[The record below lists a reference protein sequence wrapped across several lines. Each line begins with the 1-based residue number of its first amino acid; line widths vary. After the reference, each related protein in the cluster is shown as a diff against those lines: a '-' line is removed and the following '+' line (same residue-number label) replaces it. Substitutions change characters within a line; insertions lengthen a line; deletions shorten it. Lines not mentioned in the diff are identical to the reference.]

1 MLQRIV
7 ALAMVCLIGI
17 GGVQVW
23 VERSVQEKQFFNTM
37 ALIVETSSRAI
48 GHALWDIDRERLNN
62 HLQRLTEIEAVG
74 AVHIQVA
81 LTGEILTAGRSK
93 AVLDAPSYEAVIHS
107 PDDKEQVLGTIEVW
121 ADPDFHRNLLW
132 ESDFYGT
139 DVHHGG
145 LGDPA

>member
-1 MLQRIV
+1 MPSRHLEFQSISTRMLQRIV

-62 HLQRLTEIEAVG
+62 HLQRLTEIEAG
-74 AVHIQVA
+74 CA
-81 LTGEILTAGRSK
+81 L
-93 AVLDAPSYEAVIHS
+93 V
-107 PDDKEQVLGTIEVW
+107 
-121 ADPDFHRNLLW
+121 
-132 ESDFYGT
+132 
-139 DVHHGG
+139 
-145 LGDPA
+145 